1 MVVLEGVRE
10 GRVSDMLGLRLDLRV
25 RVRGVSEGVAP
36 GGGEAELSFVGGRGC
51 GGCWSL
57 GSV

>member
-1 MVVLEGVRE
+1 MLEGVRE

-25 RVRGVSEGVAP
+25 KVRGASDGVAP
-36 GGGEAELSFVGGRGC
+36 GGGEVESSLVGGGGC

-57 GSV
+57 GRV